1 MVGFNACSLI
11 SNTFTS
17 IFSLCVLPFRIKR
30 VNHRVKP
37 KSQLHIV
44 FVYTVHHYIY
54 DNGKQE
60 HQITYVLH

>member
-1 MVGFNACSLI
+1 MLALSFQILLLQ
-11 SNTFTS
+11 F
-17 IFSLCVLPFRIKR
+17 FSLCVLPFRIKR

-60 HQITYVLH
+60 HQITYTLH

>member
-1 MVGFNACSLI
+1 MAYNNIMVGFNAYSLI

-17 IFSLCVLPFRIKR
+17 IFLLLSLCVLPFRIKR

-44 FVYTVHHYIY
+44 FVYTVHYYTY
-54 DNGKQE
+54 DNSK
-60 HQITYVLH
+60 